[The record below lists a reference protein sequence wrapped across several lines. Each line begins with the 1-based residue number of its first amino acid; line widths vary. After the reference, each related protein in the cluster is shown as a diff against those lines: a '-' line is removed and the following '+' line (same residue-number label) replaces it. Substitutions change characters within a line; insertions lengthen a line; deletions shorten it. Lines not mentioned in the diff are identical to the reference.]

1 MLARDLAAL
10 MDEAERAGIDLAR
23 RLPDAADPEFAAHW
37 AKTLKFLHIVT
48 GSWPDWLAEN
58 GVMNP
63 AARQVALL
71 DTQAAPGRLIRPT
84 IRC

>member
-1 MLARDLAAL
+1 
-10 MDEAERAGIDLAR
+10 MDEAERAGVDLAGT
-23 RLPDAADPEFAAHW
+23 LPDAADPEFAAHW

-48 GSWPDWLAEN
+48 EAWPDWLAEN

-71 DTQAAPGRLIRPT
+71 DAQAARGR
-84 IRC
+84 